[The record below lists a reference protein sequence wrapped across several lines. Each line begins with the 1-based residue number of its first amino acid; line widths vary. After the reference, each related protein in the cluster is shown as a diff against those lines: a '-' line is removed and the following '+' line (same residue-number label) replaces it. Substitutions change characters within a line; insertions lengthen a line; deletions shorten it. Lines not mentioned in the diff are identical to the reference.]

1 MTKVTKQ
8 RRINKQEVTNTHDRF
23 QELCLE
29 FVSKQDEQEVLE
41 NLTSKRYSKG
51 QDDFYSH
58 GRY

>member
-8 RRINKQEVTNTHDRF
+8 RKINKQEVMNTHDRY
-23 QELCLE
+23 QEHCLE
-29 FVSKQDEQEVLE
+29 FVSKQDEQEVFD

>member
-8 RRINKQEVTNTHDRF
+8 RKINKQEVANTHDRF
-23 QELCLE
+23 QEHCLE
-29 FVSKQDEQEVLE
+29 FVSKQDEQEVLD
-41 NLTSKRYSKG
+41 NLTSKRHSKG